1 MAFTFLENALNL
13 CIFAHAPLPHSK
25 LQVEVFLKSVSL
37 KSEGVEE
44 AMICSIKIQSKDMKM
59 NWNIDLVTFGMIV
72 IFL

>member
-1 MAFTFLENALNL
+1 MHFCSCPTP
-13 CIFAHAPLPHSK
+13 PLKTPGRS
-25 LQVEVFLKSVSL
+25 FLKSVSL

>member
-1 MAFTFLENALNL
+1 MHFYSCPTPALKT
-13 CIFAHAPLPHSK
+13 PGRS
-25 LQVEVFLKSVSL
+25 FLKSVSL

-59 NWNIDLVTFGMIV
+59 NWNIGFVTFGMIV

>member
-1 MAFTFLENALNL
+1 MHFYSCPTLALKTPGRSFLN
-13 CIFAHAPLPHSK
+13 
-25 LQVEVFLKSVSL
+25 SVPL

-59 NWNIDLVTFGMIV
+59 NWNIGLVTFGMIV